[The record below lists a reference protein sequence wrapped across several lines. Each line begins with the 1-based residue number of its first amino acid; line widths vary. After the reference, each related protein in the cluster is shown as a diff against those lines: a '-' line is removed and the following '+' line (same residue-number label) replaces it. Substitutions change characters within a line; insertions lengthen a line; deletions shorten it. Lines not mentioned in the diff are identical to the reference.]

1 MSMQYSTGR
10 FLQLLGMLILPIA
23 MAGEIAESHGLGR
36 MLQWAVVG
44 IVVFGIGWTMTQYSG
59 KK

>member
-1 MSMQYSTGR
+1 MLYSIGR
-10 FLQLLGMLILPIA
+10 FLQLVGMLILPIA
-23 MAGEIAESHGLGR
+23 MAGEIAESHGLGP

-44 IVVFGIGWTMTQYSG
+44 IVVFGIGWTMQYYSG

>member
-1 MSMQYSTGR
+1 
-10 FLQLLGMLILPIA
+10 MLILPVA

-36 MLQWAVVG
+36 MLQWAAVGVVL
-44 IVVFGIGWTMTQYSG
+44 FGIGWAMQQYSG